1 MLRDFSDA
9 RESCLKSPRHVN
21 QSIWWGSLLSRIKD
35 FYSLFSVLRLTK
47 TGRHKILKAWK
58 LFLITPVFSMH
69 TRAKRFIPH
78 FRFLP
83 YTILWSARVKT
94 GSKLK
99 SAHTIDHTEN
109 CRECRGNAFDP
120 FFPLMT
126 LKGYGTLFCQ
136 PDVNIL
142 PFLLD
147 IIDLLPPAKEMLSLW
162 FR

>member
-1 MLRDFSDA
+1 
-9 RESCLKSPRHVN
+9 
-21 QSIWWGSLLSRIKD
+21 
-35 FYSLFSVLRLTK
+35 
-47 TGRHKILKAWK
+47 
-58 LFLITPVFSMH
+58 MH

-94 GSKLK
+94 
-99 SAHTIDHTEN
+99 DHTEN
-109 CRECRGNAFDP
+109 CRECRGNAFDH

-126 LKGYGTLFCQ
+126 LKGYGKLSCQ

>member
-109 CRECRGNAFDP
+109 CRECRGNAFDH
-120 FFPLMT
+120 FFSSHD
-126 LKGYGTLFCQ
+126 FERIW
-136 PDVNIL
+136 DAI
-142 PFLLD
+142 
-147 IIDLLPPAKEMLSLW
+147 PPTWCKYSSLSFRHNW
-162 FR
+162 FIASS